1 VKTLTANGT
10 GLAAVDR
17 GSGPPL
23 LFVHGFPLDHTMWDA
38 QVETLSGR
46 HRIIAPDLRGFGQS
60 GVTEPGKGDRH
71 LLCEA
76 PEGPFRQKVPVTF
89 SHTATMELFA
99 DDLAGLLDAMAA
111 GQRVVLCGLS
121 MGGYIAFAFCRRY
134 AARLRGLILC
144 DTRAEADT
152 PEAAAARLETADRVL
167 GEGPGFLADSMLPK
181 LLAPQTLAERP
192 ETVAAV
198 RKMILGS
205 DPRGI
210 AAALRGMAQ
219 RPDSTPLL
227 SAITCPTLVLVG
239 ELDKLSPPEQ
249 MQALARQIS
258 GSQFVVIPNA
268 GHMTP
273 VEQPAETTAA
283 IESFLLSIA

>member
-1 VKTLTANGT
+1 MLTANGAR
-10 GLAAVDR
+10 LATVDR

-23 LFVHGFPLDHTMWDA
+23 VLVHGFPLDHTMWDA
-38 QVETLSGR
+38 QIETLSGR
-46 HRIIAPDLRGFGQS
+46 HRVIAPDLRGFGQS
-60 GVTEPGKGDRH
+60 GVTEG
-71 LLCEA
+71 
-76 PEGPFRQKVPVTF
+76 
-89 SHTATMELFA
+89 TATMELFA
-99 DDLAGLLDAMAA
+99 DDLAGLLDAIAA

-121 MGGYIAFAFCRRY
+121 MGGYVAFAFCRKH

-144 DTRAEADT
+144 DTRAEADA

-192 ETVAAV
+192 EMAAAV
-198 RKMILGS
+198 RKMILGN

-227 SAITCPTLVLVG
+227 SRITCPTLALVG
-239 ELDKLSPPEQ
+239 QDDRLSPPEQ
-249 MQALARQIS
+249 MQALARQIP

-268 GHMTP
+268 GHLTP
-273 VEQPAETTAA
+273 VEGPAETTAA
-283 IESFLLSIA
+283 IEAFLTSLAR